1 MLANTNSR
9 LDDISRNLFHCEL
22 HDEVK
27 EGAQP
32 EALPV
37 EWSGMGRDLASV
49 GEAQAMADA
58 G

>member
-1 MLANTNSR
+1 
-9 LDDISRNLFHCEL
+9 
-22 HDEVK
+22 VK
-27 EGAQP
+27 GGAQQ